1 MILLEEKLVEA
12 KDRRVNEIAEIK
24 VVALRSG
31 LSDLQKQII
40 KKYAIP
46 AFYSLWEGYFKE
58 AAGIYISSVNSM
70 HLPTNQL
77 APLLLAHSID
87 TKHKLY
93 QLSGEFDKRAD
104 LIINLRNDLL
114 GCLPIPTELPTE
126 SNINFKVANNIL
138 RRLCI
143 RELSSQC
150 FKEPLNKFLFFR
162 NRISHG
168 DFSIPIEQE
177 NIDEFSSLVEGLMD
191 QILLNI
197 IEGYS
202 EQAYLDQN
210 YYSNP

>member
-1 MILLEEKLVEA
+1 MMIPLKEKLIEA

-24 VVALRSG
+24 IVALRSG

-58 AAGIYISSVNSM
+58 AAGIYISSINAL
-70 HLPTNQL
+70 HLPANQL
-77 APLLLAHSID
+77 APLLLAHAID

-93 QLSGEFDKRAD
+93 QVPGEFNKRAD
-104 LIINLRNDLL
+104 LINNLRGDLL
-114 GCLPIPTELPTE
+114 GCFPIPDELPTE
-126 SNINFKVANNIL
+126 SNINFRVANKIL

-143 RELSSQC
+143 RELSSQD
-150 FKEPLNKFLFFR
+150 FERPLDKFLLFR

-168 DFSIPIEQE
+168 DFSIPIEQK

-191 QILLNI
+191 QLLLNI

-202 EQAYLDQN
+202 NDAYQTQSN
-210 YYSNP
+210 Y